1 MLKQDI
7 KALLDRVALPKTFAT
22 ISTKIPQYNDWNY
35 TVIAPCNGLLCMLVY
50 KGTAFCLDN
59 RSTGEIIYNNPI
71 TATLVDCAI
80 SVHVKKGGSKFASIS
95 AISSR
100 SRTTKNWCSSRSKVS
115 SVINQEVS
123 YAC

>member
-35 TVIAPCNGLLCMLVY
+35 MVIAPCNGLLCMLVY
-50 KGTAFCLDN
+50 NGTAFCLDN

-80 SVHVKKGGSKFASIS
+80 SVHVKKGDEICVYIGNKLEKPRNEKLVFIPFEG
-95 AISSR
+95 
-100 SRTTKNWCSSRSKVS
+100 
-115 SVINQEVS
+115 Q
-123 YAC
+123 